1 MTKIQHH
8 TLKSYIDKETGQII
22 KQDEFI
28 KRRVPQKENGF
39 NLVYCDN
46 LRDLCSVLT
55 NSLDI
60 ALFIDLMIYEI
71 DRDMLLKIDYKKL
84 MEKYKLTRSKA
95 QRFISLLIKYNII
108 KGSRGVYKVSPFF
121 ILPKFLDD
129 RTIADKQRE
138 WLNG

>member
-28 KRRVPQKENGF
+28 KRKVPQKENGF